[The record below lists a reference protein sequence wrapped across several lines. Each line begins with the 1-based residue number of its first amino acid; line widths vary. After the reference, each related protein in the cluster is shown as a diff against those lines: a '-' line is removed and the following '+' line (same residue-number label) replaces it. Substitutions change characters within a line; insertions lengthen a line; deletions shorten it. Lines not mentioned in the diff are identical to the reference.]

1 NEIITRYEVDKKNSQ
16 IKLLNQQKEL
26 QAKKNK
32 LVIVTSLLSIFI
44 LTGFLYFGYKRAQF
58 LKKLRL
64 QEHINHQQ
72 EKERLLREQEL
83 KEMSALIKGQD
94 IERNRIAKDLHDGVA
109 GDLAGIKL
117 LLAKENADLNNK
129 NLDKIQDNISNLF
142 QEIREIS
149 HNLSINNLRDKNLKD
164 LLLDLKTI
172 YEQRNEFGFYLY
184 IYPENALDD
193 LSEIKKI
200 NLYRILQ
207 ELLNNI
213 SRHAKA
219 TEVELSV
226 NRDLNDIN
234 IFITDNGVGFSM
246 NEKGVGLK
254 NIQDRLEIISG
265 EINIQSTKDKG
276 TTVIIDLKQ

>member
-1 NEIITRYEVDKKNSQ
+1 
-16 IKLLNQQKEL
+16 
-26 QAKKNK
+26 
-32 LVIVTSLLSIFI
+32 
-44 LTGFLYFGYKRAQF
+44 
-58 LKKLRL
+58 
-64 QEHINHQQ
+64 
-72 EKERLLREQEL
+72 
-83 KEMSALIKGQD
+83 
-94 IERNRIAKDLHDGVA
+94 
-109 GDLAGIKL
+109 LAGIKL

-172 YEQRNEFGFYLY
+172 YEQRNEFSFYLY

-234 IFITDNGVGFSM
+234 IFITDNGVGFCM
-246 NEKGVGLK
+246 NVKGVGLK

-265 EINIQSTKDKG
+265 EINIQSTQDKG

>member
-1 NEIITRYEVDKKNSQ
+1 M
-16 IKLLNQQKEL
+16 
-26 QAKKNK
+26 
-32 LVIVTSLLSIFI
+32 IVTSLLSIFI